1 MEMTSRS
8 STMLKPFYSTPHP
21 LAGEMVPLTLFDLA
35 THDIFVPIMLVYT
48 APTPSNEELKEGLC
62 RAVALYPHLAGR
74 FAVDQQGRRCI
85 HINNEGVLV
94 VEATVPVDLSANS
107 YPERPIPEEHDA
119 GVALLQ
125 IKLNRYKCSGLA
137 IGLASH
143 HLVADGHSMSTFLTT
158 WANTVQQGRDFTAPS
173 PFLDRGMTA
182 VPRSV
187 PTPAVAF
194 DRQHPSDPL
203 SLSLSPSRFNNI
215 TVRFTAEF
223 LAELKARVGVRS
235 STFQCLLA
243 HLWKRTTAARRLK
256 PEEFTQVRVAVNCRG
271 RADPPIPLEFFGNMV
286 LGAFP
291 RLQVQDVLS
300 WSYGRV
306 VGAIRDALARI
317 DGDYV
322 RSFLDF
328 GAAYGE
334 ELTGK
339 GGTMCCPNLEADSWL
354 GFRFHDLDFG
364 GGPPATFQLPDMP
377 IEGLMV
383 FMPSSVAR
391 DGVDVYMS
399 VAEDHVTT
407 FQQICHSLD

>member
-1 MEMTSRS
+1 MEMTRSS

-21 LAGEMVPLTLFDLA
+21 LAGEMVPLTLFDLSIY
-35 THDIFVPIMLVYT
+35 DIFVPIMLVYP
-48 APTPSNEELKEGLC
+48 APTPSNEELKEGLR

-74 FAVDQQGRRCI
+74 FAVDHQGRRCI

-94 VEATVPVDLSANS
+94 VEATVAVDLSTSS
-107 YPERPIPEEHDA
+107 YPDRPLPEEHDA

-125 IKLNRYKCSGLA
+125 IKLNRYKCGGLA
-137 IGLASH
+137 IGLATH
-143 HLVADGHSMSTFLTT
+143 HFVADGHSMSTFLTT
-158 WANTVQQGRDFTAPS
+158 WASAVQQGRDFTPPS
-173 PFLDRGMTA
+173 PFLDRGITA
-182 VPRSV
+182 VTRCV
-187 PTPAVAF
+187 PTPAVF
-194 DRQHPSDPL
+194 DRQDPYAP
-203 SLSLSPSRFNNI
+203 LSLSPSRFNNI
-215 TVRFTAEF
+215 TVHFTAEF
-223 LAELKARVGVRS
+223 IAELKARVGVRS

-243 HLWKRTTAARRLK
+243 HLWKRITAARRLK

-271 RADPPIPLEFFGNMV
+271 KADPPIPLEFFGNMV

-300 WSYGRV
+300 WSYDRV
-306 VGAIRDALARI
+306 VGAIRDAVARI

-322 RSFLDF
+322 RSFLNF
-328 GAAYGE
+328 GAAHGE

-364 GGPPATFQLPDMP
+364 GGPPAMFQVPDLPV
-377 IEGLMV
+377 EGLMV

-391 DGVDVYMS
+391 GGVDVYMS
-399 VAEDHVTT
+399 VAEDHVTA

>member
-1 MEMTSRS
+1 MTSRS

-35 THDIFVPIMLVYT
+35 TYDIFVPIMLVYP
-48 APTPSNEELKEGLC
+48 APTPSNEELKEGLR

-74 FAVDQQGRRCI
+74 FAVDHRGRRCI
-85 HINNEGVLV
+85 HVNNEGLLV
-94 VEATVPVDLSANS
+94 VEATVAVDLSTTS
-107 YPERPIPEEHDA
+107 YPDRPLQEEHDA

-125 IKLNRYKCSGLA
+125 IKLNRYKCGGLA
-137 IGLASH
+137 IGLATH
-143 HLVADGHSMSTFLTT
+143 HFVADGHSMSTFLTT
-158 WANTVQQGRDFTAPS
+158 WASAVQQGRDFTPPS
-173 PFLDRGMTA
+173 PFLDRGITA

-187 PTPAVAF
+187 HTPAVVF
-194 DRQHPSDPL
+194 DRQDPSAPL

-223 LAELKARVGVRS
+223 LAKLKARVGVRS

-243 HLWKRTTAARRLK
+243 QLWKRTTAARCLK

-271 RADPPIPLEFFGNMV
+271 RADPPMPLEFFGNMV

-300 WSYGRV
+300 WSYGQV
-306 VGAIRDALARI
+306 VGAIRDAVARI

-328 GAAYGE
+328 GAAHGE

-354 GFRFHDLDFG
+354 GFRFHDLDFS
-364 GGPPATFQLPDMP
+364 GGPPATFQPPDLPV
-377 IEGLMV
+377 EGLMV

-391 DGVDVYMS
+391 GGVDVYMS
-399 VAEDHVTT
+399 VAEDHVTA
-407 FQQICHSLD
+407 FQEICIPWID